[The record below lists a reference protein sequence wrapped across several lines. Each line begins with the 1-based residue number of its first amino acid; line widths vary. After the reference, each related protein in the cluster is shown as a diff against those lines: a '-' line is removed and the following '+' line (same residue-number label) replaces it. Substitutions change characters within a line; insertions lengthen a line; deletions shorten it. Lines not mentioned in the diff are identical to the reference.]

1 MMRIKSLYIFLF
13 LIGLLSCKKDIEIIN
28 DNDAPYYGE
37 IPTLLLENYVNRL
50 YIDLL
55 GREPLDVEM
64 ENDVQ
69 FLRDKDITLESRGDL
84 IIKLQTD
91 TNFIEGDSS
100 YKFAYYHRMYDM
112 IKVRLIEGASN
123 NYIGSELSNHY
134 SAYLVDS
141 VNGNMLDANK
151 KLINYHKLNNVLISE
166 LQYYNGLIEFNEMH
180 RRMIFNSVYDNIN
193 MNTFN
198 FINAAFDN
206 LLFRYP
212 TQYEFDE
219 VYKIIEDNTAQI
231 VLGGSVNNKGDFTH
245 LICNTQEFYEGTI
258 VWSYG
263 TLLARNPTTEETAIF
278 METYFLDK
286 DFQKMQRA
294 IMKTDEYA
302 HFN

>member
-1 MMRIKSLYIFLF
+1 MMRFKSLYIFLF

-55 GREPLDVEM
+55 GREPLDAEM

-112 IKVRLIEGASN
+112 IKVRLLEGASN
-123 NYIGSELSNHY
+123 NYIGAELSVHY
-134 SAYLVDS
+134 AAYMVDS
-141 VNGNMLDANK
+141 VNGNMLNANK

-166 LQYYNGLIEFNEMH
+166 LQYYNGLIELNEMH

-231 VLGGSVNNKGDFTH
+231 VLGGSANNKGDFTY
-245 LICNTQEFYEGTI
+245 LICNTKEFYEGTI

-263 TLLARNPTTEETAIF
+263 QKLLVVPL
-278 METYFLDK
+278 M
-286 DFQKMQRA
+286 QKA
-294 IMKTDEYA
+294 
-302 HFN
+302 